1 MEVTCPQCRARQQL
15 SPKEAALFWAVCA
28 ECGVIHGPAT
38 AKAGEGLSRTSGA
51 AALRDQHGDAAE
63 WVPANEMFEDILTVG
78 DEEDEGD
85 SHFAGPWTPEGVPG
99 TVVTLSAEPP
109 APIDLPEPPA
119 PLAFE
124 APREADDDEVYLL
137 LTDEAQD
144 VIHLS
149 EPPEGGS
156 ESGAEE
162 PPAVQ
167 SPVVMPA
174 PYRQPAPAPDGYA
187 VGARV
192 MRIAPVWVLLS
203 GLGFLCVILLLSWVS
218 KPASNLRA
226 DASPSA
232 SGGPKTEA
240 TNQSRV
246 PATPALT
253 ASVNSSPKPA
263 ETAPAEGR
271 GAKARAEG
279 EAEAATAATT
289 ARQTGGGGGSFTAQ
303 VGSYRDAANA
313 EEHVSALRAAGL
325 EARAVEAEIPGRGTW
340 HRVQCGR
347 FGTREEAARF
357 GARLRAKGV
366 VREVIITEAREQ

>member
-1 MEVTCPQCRARQQL
+1 
-15 SPKEAALFWAVCA
+15 
-28 ECGVIHGPAT
+28 
-38 AKAGEGLSRTSGA
+38 
-51 AALRDQHGDAAE
+51 
-63 WVPANEMFEDILTVG
+63 
-78 DEEDEGD
+78 
-85 SHFAGPWTPEGVPG
+85 
-99 TVVTLSAEPP
+99 
-109 APIDLPEPPA
+109 
-119 PLAFE
+119 
-124 APREADDDEVYLL
+124 
-137 LTDEAQD
+137 
-144 VIHLS
+144 
-149 EPPEGGS
+149 
-156 ESGAEE
+156 
-162 PPAVQ
+162 
-167 SPVVMPA
+167 
-174 PYRQPAPAPDGYA
+174 
-187 VGARV
+187 

-218 KPASNLRA
+218 KPASSLMA

-253 ASVNSSPKPA
+253 ASVNSAPKPA

-279 EAEAATAATT
+279 EAEAATAAQ
-289 ARQTGGGGGSFTAQ
+289 QTGAVEGGGSFTAQ

-313 EEHVSALRAAGL
+313 EERVAALRAAGL

-366 VREVIITEAREQ
+366 AREVIITEVQGQ